1 VKLRIRGNSIRLRL
15 RQGEVRRLETEG
27 LVEERTDF
35 GGGNYLIYALVAA
48 DVPAVAAT
56 FDGGRV
62 VVRLPRDVA
71 ARWASTDAVG
81 IEGSQPAG
89 AGPLKIL
96 VEKDFECIDAPADEP
111 QDDAFPNPQRCG

>member
-15 RQGEVRRLETEG
+15 RQGEVRRLAAEG

-35 GGGNYLIYALVAA
+35 GGSNVLIYSLVAD
-48 DVPAVAAT
+48 DVPAMTAT

-62 VVRLPRDVA
+62 VVRVPRGVVA
-71 ARWASTDAVG
+71 QWASGDAVG
-81 IEGSQPAG
+81 MEGSQPVG
-89 AGPLKIL
+89 AGSLKVL
-96 VEKDFECIDAPADEP
+96 VEKDFECLDAPAGEP

>member
-15 RQGEVRRLETEG
+15 RQGEVRRLAAEG

-35 GGGNYLIYALVAA
+35 GGRNVLIYSLVAD
-48 DVPAVAAT
+48 DVPAMTAT

-62 VVRLPRDVA
+62 VVRVPRGVA
-71 ARWASTDAVG
+71 ARWASGDAVG
-81 IEGSQPAG
+81 MEGSQPVG
-89 AGPLKIL
+89 AGSLKVL
-96 VEKDFECIDAPADEP
+96 VEKDFECLDAPAGEP